1 MSRDIVPMNKWP
13 ALLPM
18 HIAEYESSGDLPL
31 YTLEEIA
38 EHFDITVQ
46 DIEVFSQQMLFREE
60 VRAFISE
67 IKDSTSVVRQKAKA
81 QLELYLDTL
90 VPVWMVDPDFPPAE
104 KNKTLKFVSELAE
117 AGGSAAQKAS
127 AKIAASPEAK
137 AANLNIYMTLPGGET
152 KTVEGVIIEQEP
164 EEVEIIEIKKPE
176 DKDGE

>member
-38 EHFDITVQ
+38 KHFGITLE
-46 DIEVFSQQMLFREE
+46 DIELFSQQLVFREE

-67 IKDSTSVVRQKAKA
+67 IKDTNSIVRQKAKA

-90 VPVWMVDPDFPPAE
+90 VPTWMVDPDFPPAE

-127 AKIAASPEAK
+127 AKIAALPEAK
-137 AANLNIYMTLPGGET
+137 TSTLNIFITGQNGEAT
-152 KTVEGVIIEQEP
+152 PVQGVTIVQEKEEILVE
-164 EEVEIIEIKKPE
+164 EIKKQE
-176 DKDGE
+176 KQDE